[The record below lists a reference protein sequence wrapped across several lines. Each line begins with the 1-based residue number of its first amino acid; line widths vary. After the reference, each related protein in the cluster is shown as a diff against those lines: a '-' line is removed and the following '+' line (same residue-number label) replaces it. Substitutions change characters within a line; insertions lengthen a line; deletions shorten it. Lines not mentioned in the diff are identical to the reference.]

1 MCRKNLLWAEHGAIH
16 SGRGSSEFK
25 ACLSS
30 KQVPGQTGLQSETL
44 PQVRQTGLQS
54 ETLSPPQKKK
64 AKLSVL
70 MTLTLPPWDKFLEL
84 SLFSPGAL

>member
-64 AKLSVL
+64 AKLRVL
-70 MTLTLPPWDKFLEL
+70 MTLTLPPRDKFLEL